1 MRQAASIAVSS
12 LCAVTLALTVGCDRQ
27 SGAAPAAAAGRPPSI
42 VVAADVVAQD
52 VPVYLDEIGTCTA
65 REMVSIE
72 PQVSGRIT
80 EIQFVD
86 GANLKK
92 GDPLFT
98 IDPRPYEAELA
109 AAEALYEKD
118 KALAANAEAIAAR
131 QKQIF
136 QQKLISPADYD
147 QARYTADAQ
156 DATVKIDAAAVQTAK
171 LNLEYCSIVSPIDG
185 RAGHRLVDVGNVMRS
200 DADLPLLTIQRLDPI
215 YVDFTATEGDLP
227 AVRSNM
233 EQGLLRVVASI
244 PSGSVADGATGNL
257 QASRE
262 GTLTFLDNA
271 VTNGSG
277 TIKLRATIP
286 NSDHLFWPG
295 QFVQVRLILKTLK
308 AVPVVPADALQL
320 SQQGTFVYVINP
332 ADSTVQ
338 PRPVKVGQRQGDHG
352 EMVAIESGLAAGE
365 KVVVTGQL
373 TLGPGAKVTLEAPAT
388 QPAAEVAKS

>member
-1 MRQAASIAVSS
+1 
-12 LCAVTLALTVGCDRQ
+12 VTLALTVGCDRQ

>member
-1 MRQAASIAVSS
+1 MAA
-12 LCAVTLALTVGCDRQ
+12 LAIGCDRQ
-27 SGAAPAAAAGRPPSI
+27 SGAAPAAVARPPSM

-80 EIQFVD
+80 EIHFVD

-98 IDPRPYEAELA
+98 IDPRPYEAELDA
-109 AAEALYEKD
+109 AVALYEKD

-156 DATVKIDAAAVQTAK
+156 DATVKIDAAAIETAK
-171 LNLEYCSIVSPIDG
+171 LNLEYCSIVSPIAG
-185 RAGHRLVDVGNVMRS
+185 RAGRRLVDMGNVVS
-200 DADLPLLTIQRLDPI
+200 SSQSSPLLTIQRLDPI
-215 YVDFTATEGDLP
+215 YVDFTATEGDLA

-233 EQGLLRVVASI
+233 EQGTLRVLASI
-244 PSGSVADGATGNL
+244 PSGSAAEGATSQPSDL
-257 QASRE
+257 AASRQ
-262 GTLTFLDNA
+262 GMLTFLDNT

-295 QFVQVRLILKTLK
+295 QFVQIRLILKTLK
-308 AVPVVPADALQL
+308 SVPLIPADALQL
-320 SQQGTFVYVINP
+320 SQQGTFVYVIDP
-332 ADSTVQ
+332 ADNTVQ
-338 PRPVKVGQRQGDHG
+338 PRPVKVGQRQGDRG
-352 EMVAIESGLAAGE
+352 EMIAIESGLAAGE

-373 TLGPGAKVTLEAPAT
+373 TLGPGAKVMIEAPAT
-388 QPAAEVAKS
+388 QPAAAEVAKS

>member
-1 MRQAASIAVSS
+1 
-12 LCAVTLALTVGCDRQ
+12 
-27 SGAAPAAAAGRPPSI
+27 
-42 VVAADVVAQD
+42 
-52 VPVYLDEIGTCTA
+52 
-65 REMVSIE
+65 
-72 PQVSGRIT
+72 
-80 EIQFVD
+80 
-86 GANLKK
+86 
-92 GDPLFT
+92 
-98 IDPRPYEAELA
+98 
-109 AAEALYEKD
+109 
-118 KALAANAEAIAAR
+118 
-131 QKQIF
+131 
-136 QQKLISPADYD
+136 
-147 QARYTADAQ
+147 
-156 DATVKIDAAAVQTAK
+156 
-171 LNLEYCSIVSPIDG
+171 
-185 RAGHRLVDVGNVMRS
+185 
-200 DADLPLLTIQRLDPI
+200 
-215 YVDFTATEGDLP
+215 
-227 AVRSNM
+227 M